1 MEGETF
7 VLTLASFDFCVIVD
21 NGFKLE
27 ESAEESADESAK
39 IEDIVNP
46 IFWID
51 AEQVIKLSCW
61 CFIKQRE
68 TYIRTE
74 PARFFFMGF
83 AQVPTK
89 DFNARMSKANFK
101 EYAYDAKHLYAPT
114 NYDEYRKNFD
124 YISRRRHKLPMRVLR
139 AFLYIMQLTYDA
151 SLQRWLDNHKIDE
164 DVLKQRLSLNPTPIG
179 KTKKTTVFQARDV
192 QRAVRIKRNMQLED
206 LWNLK
211 QETEILE
218 QLRGSSLVVTLFE
231 THVTNASTA
240 WSVMELA
247 DAGSLADHIPMFGM
261 TSDRALACMQQI
273 FSGLA
278 FVHSQNI
285 IHYDVKPLNVLV
297 FGDGQ
302 LKLTDFEI
310 SKRVEREGNGV
321 RVRDSLTNDKIKR
334 YVKQGSPY
342 HMAPEVENRDSI
354 DTSSDNIFK
363 VDIFSAGRTF
373 LHLLAN
379 GQYDYDDVIKNIR
392 KHDAR
397 IYPPQPISPL
407 RFAIEA
413 EKHAKGKSCNRCK
426 SLFKYTLQ
434 SDPSERKSAAWIVER
449 MTKWTW
455 RRGRFGIDDA
465 KSKSIVA
472 EMVRSPEILDV
483 WIKRHSMNRD
493 LFFERFPKGTKL
505 GGGSTSFVYTTTH
518 KGNARAV
525 RVSHAANGKMMQRFK
540 TETDI
545 LQKLQGSSYVVN
557 LYETH
562 VLNKQDVCHVIDLAD
577 GDLIGYIPMSATQ
590 ALACTQQI
598 FRGLAYIHSRGIV
611 HCDLKCENVLVFGDG
626 RVKLTDFD
634 LSLRVEGGKVLN
646 EFGVELKTYH
656 KRGTTYTLAPE
667 VLRGEA
673 IGDIFKIDIFSAGI
687 TFLQLLTPYAQ
698 YNTKEELLSS
708 RKKLDQ
714 VVEAFRFEK
723 EALGEVCDHCRRL
736 FRYTLKNAS
745 QRKTAAW
752 IVNDMSTWRPQGFD
766 DAKSKSIVA
775 QMVRSRRGGGESKVE
790 NRVQLRL

>member
-1 MEGETF
+1 MVRVTRAPVEEDPKKAD
-7 VLTLASFDFCVIVD
+7 LAIV
-21 NGFKLE
+21 
-27 ESAEESADESAK
+27 
-39 IEDIVNP
+39 
-46 IFWID
+46 
-51 AEQVIKLSCW
+51 
-61 CFIKQRE
+61 
-68 TYIRTE
+68 Y
-74 PARFFFMGF
+74 
-83 AQVPTK
+83 
-89 DFNARMSKANFK
+89 
-101 EYAYDAKHLYAPT
+101 
-114 NYDEYRKNFD
+114 
-124 YISRRRHKLPMRVLR
+124 
-139 AFLYIMQLTYDA
+139 
-151 SLQRWLDNHKIDE
+151 
-164 DVLKQRLSLNPTPIG
+164 SLNNSR
-179 KTKKTTVFQARDV
+179 V
-192 QRAVRIKRNMQLED
+192 
-206 LWNLK
+206 
-211 QETEILE
+211 ETDILE
-218 QLRGSSLVVTLFE
+218 KLRGSPYIVELFE
-231 THVTNASTA
+231 TRIVGLDVYN
-240 WSVMELA
+240 VMEKA
-247 DAGSLADHIPMFGM
+247 EFGSLDKHIPAEGM
-261 TSDRALACMQQI
+261 SVNRSLACMQQI
-273 FSGLA
+273 FQGLA
-278 FVHSQNI
+278 YIHSQGI
-285 IHYDVKPLNVLV
+285 VHYDIKPANILV
-297 FGDGQ
+297 FKNGQ
-302 LKLTDFEI
+302 LKLTDFEL
-310 SKRVEREGNGV
+310 SL
-321 RVRDSLTNDKIKR
+321 RVRTGPSQDVKIVDVKGDELEE
-334 YVKQGSPY
+334 YVFAGSPAF
-342 HMAPEVENRDSI
+342 MSPEVIAAGFGSYDMKFTTK
-354 DTSSDNIFK
+354 DIFK
-363 VDIFSAGRTF
+363 TDIFSAGMTF
-373 LHLLAN
+373 LNLLTVGRSFTKPPLVLLRERLSSDPVREAL
-379 GQYDYDDVIKNIR
+379 
-392 KHDAR
+392 R
-397 IYPPQPISPL
+397 I
-407 RFAIEA
+407 
-413 EKHAKGKSCNRCK
+413 EKKFRGKSCNRCK
-426 SLFKYTLQ
+426 SLFRYTLQ
-434 SDPSERKSAAWIVER
+434 SDPSDRKSAAWIVEH

-455 RRGRFGIDDA
+455 RRGRYGFDDA

-472 EMVRSPEILDV
+472 EMVRSTEILDV

-505 GGGSTSFVYTTTH
+505 GGGTTSFVYTTTH

-525 RVSHAANGKMMQRFK
+525 RVSHAANRKMMQRFK